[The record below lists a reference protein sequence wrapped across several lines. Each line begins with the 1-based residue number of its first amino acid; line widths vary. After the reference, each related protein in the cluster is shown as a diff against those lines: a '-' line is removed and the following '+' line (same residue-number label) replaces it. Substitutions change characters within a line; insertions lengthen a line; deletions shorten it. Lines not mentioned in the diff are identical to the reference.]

1 MLSLKHDRKDEKDHN
16 LYEKVAVGVFAHV
29 VCACQRGLMREKWSI
44 RGGHDYKS
52 LARHDFRHRH
62 DAMTKILYL

>member
-29 VCACQRGLMREKWSI
+29 VCACRKGLMEYT
-44 RGGHDYKS
+44 GGS
-52 LARHDFRHRH
+52 
-62 DAMTKILYL
+62 

>member
-29 VCACQRGLMREKWSI
+29 AHVVCACRRGLMEYT
-44 RGGHDYKS
+44 GGS
-52 LARHDFRHRH
+52 
-62 DAMTKILYL
+62 

>member
-29 VCACQRGLMREKWSI
+29 VCACRRGLMEYT
-44 RGGHDYKS
+44 GGS
-52 LARHDFRHRH
+52 
-62 DAMTKILYL
+62 